1 MNNWKKILNEL
12 SYRVSTGIPDLRNE
26 QHLMKLWDILKEHK
40 WPVDARVE
48 LLKRLDEQGKE
59 RPCPICE
66 SQCQQGQTT
75 AATGCVSKSGGGKQT
90 SGQDKPT
97 QSTKSSA
104 ESDNIKSP
112 PEKETASQ
120 RKKRREENNRIVDE
134 IIKEAGGDMEVVNK
148 IISERRDQLLQL
160 QDVPAG
166 GGGSLLGEKAG
177 GDAVV
182 DVARDP
188 DITEE
193 QFVDKQMKELKD
205 TPLYN
210 KMVLEAK
217 SKGSPYDK
225 DPERYIKEWLE
236 VSFRTGQNEIK
247 ALKEEKKYRYKDPQ
261 TEPYP
266 VPVVMDYN
274 QKQSVISTFEQ
285 KYKEEAAKCGSGTK
299 ESCAKAD
306 HYKRQLDYVK
316 ELGDTDS
323 GVMYETTDGTVGFK
337 HTSNKKGWDAPH
349 NNTSIDVKG
358 QKIKAIMPTVAKLNN
373 LNDKQTKQLSEN
385 ISKTIEDASNI
396 VKGAE
401 TVVLDDSKKIED
413 VDEFVSKNSIIA
425 KNANLGNSRSKDQNY
440 LAGAKTSGMVKDKL
454 ESMGIDVENATD
466 EEVFKACLELAREGK
481 RDGKTDKVLLKM
493 SELTK
498 RIRNYKKKNP
508 DITNEEIRKKLPQPY
523 ANELSD
529 DDLGELVDACMDE
542 SMDIFED
549 TNDTRKETMK
559 VAHRKVV
566 NDLRESDKK
575 LAEEN
580 DEEYYPDPETAK
592 NGPHQ
597 QAYVDTFLDDIH
609 YTRYIDGNLEGVQ
622 SINVDGYDIQPSDF
636 RGCLKDLSDFKGDTE
651 TPEGKE
657 ALKQHLRETAR
668 IKPGDESITFNGKED
683 GKEVQVG
690 RENYRTKGAAKSILA
705 HLGKDMISCLKKKVG
720 A

>member
-1 MNNWKKILNEL
+1 MKNNWKKILNEL
-12 SYRVSTGIPDLRNE
+12 SYRVSSGIPDLTNE
-26 QHLMKLWDILKEHK
+26 QHLMKLWDILKEHN
-40 WPVDARVE
+40 WNIDARVE

-59 RPCPICE
+59 RLCPICE
-66 SQCQQGQTT
+66 AMCKHGETSKK
-75 AATGCVSKSGGGKQT
+75 TGCTPKSGQASQVGTG
-90 SGQDKPT
+90 KPT
-97 QSTKSSA
+97 DKKK
-104 ESDNIKSP
+104 NIVAP
-112 PEKETASQ
+112 PEKETASE

-134 IIKEAGGDMEVVNK
+134 LIKEADGDMEVVKK
-148 IISERRDQLLQL
+148 IVNERRDQLLQL

-182 DVARDP
+182 EVARDP

-193 QFVDKQMKELKD
+193 QFVDKQMKELKG
-205 TPLYN
+205 TPLYD

-247 ALKEEKKYRYKDPQ
+247 ALKEEKKYKYKDPQ

-274 QKQSVISTFEQ
+274 QKQSVLSTFETL
-285 KYKEEAAKCGSGTK
+285 YEEEAAKCGRGTK

-316 ELGDTDS
+316 DLGDTDS
-323 GVMYETTDGTVGFK
+323 GIMYETIDGTVGFK
-337 HTSNKKGWDAPH
+337 HTSNKKGWKAPH

-358 QKIKAIMPTVAKLNN
+358 QKIKAIAPTVAKLNN

-385 ISKTIEDASNI
+385 INKTIEDASNI

-425 KNANLGNSRSKDQNY
+425 KNCNLGNSRSKDQDY
-440 LAGAKTSGMVKDKL
+440 LAGAKTSGIVKDKL
-454 ESMGIDVENATD
+454 ESQGIDVENATD
-466 EEVFKACLELAREGK
+466 EEVFQACLELAREGK
-481 RDGKTDKVLLKM
+481 RDGKTDKVLLKT

-529 DDLGELVDACMDE
+529 DDLGQLVDACMDE

-580 DEEYYPDPETAK
+580 NEEYYPDPETAK

-597 QAYVDTFLDDIH
+597 QAYIDSFLDDIH

-622 SINVDGYDIQPSDF
+622 SINVDGYDIQPKDF

-651 TPEGKE
+651 TKEGKE

-705 HLGKDMISCLKKKVG
+705 HLGDDMISCLQKKVG